1 MPQKNLDGRQILVS
15 VAHQTRCRLSSNPLD
30 LAKALDMLPR
40 TPLFTL
46 LATTLLAAPCFEPP
60 QLAALSSTSK
70 EIQNTASLGP
80 LQNSNDD
87 KYTLQG
93 KVVNS
98 TTGEPIRGALVQIY
112 FIGQTSML
120 TGPDGKFQF
129 DGLPA
134 GQSTITVRKPGF
146 FTEEEIQPSGGGQRL
161 AITGPN
167 TSPIAL
173 TLIPEGVIYGKISE
187 DDGEPIEGLPI
198 QLLVQRLQNGR
209 KVWEERTGATTDEE
223 GMFRI
228 AELHPGNYFL
238 SAGPSRAPVTFASKL
253 SHAGAQGIPV
263 TFYPSGSDL
272 AAAVPIPITPGKR
285 FEVNLSLS
293 PRPFY
298 RVSGMVAGYGQGQ
311 YVSLQ
316 VLDSTGKS
324 VANNS
329 RFDPAS
335 GSFQILSLPA
345 MAYALRADS
354 PGAPGQAVT
363 ATVPLIVN
371 SDLSGLHIMLMPTG
385 SIPIRM
391 RLIASRT
398 DSEKLSEQENWSP
411 AYVQLVSRN
420 NGLTVMRY
428 GAQQVGERG
437 NPSLQLQNVAPGTY
451 EVEINPN
458 GMFYVQSA
466 TSGTTNLLESRLSV
480 APGGSVQPIEIVIRD
495 DVASLS
501 GNVSS
506 DSQPL
511 NATVMAIR
519 ERSSMQPILQPADS
533 NGSFQFPFLP
543 PGAYK
548 ILAVDHPEQLEYSNP
563 DVLRKYLSKARD
575 TTLSADQAA
584 RIDLELVKV
593 GE

>member
-1 MPQKNLDGRQILVS
+1 
-15 VAHQTRCRLSSNPLD
+15 
-30 LAKALDMLPR
+30 MLPR
-40 TPLFTL
+40 TPLFTF
-46 LATTLLAAPCFEPP
+46 LATSLLTAPSFEPP
-60 QLAALSSTSK
+60 QLPALSSASEET
-70 EIQNTASLGP
+70 QNTASFGS
-80 LQNSNDD
+80 LQNSNDN

-112 FIGQTSML
+112 FLGQTSML

-134 GQSTITVRKPGF
+134 GQSTVTVRKPGF

-161 AITGPN
+161 ATTGPN
-167 TSPIAL
+167 TSPIVL
-173 TLIPEGVIYGKISE
+173 KLIPEGVIYGKISG
-187 DDGEPIEGLPI
+187 DDSEPIEGLPI
-198 QLLVQRLQNGR
+198 QLLAQRLQNGR
-209 KVWEERTGATTDEE
+209 KVWEERAGATTDEE

-238 SAGPSRAPVTFASKL
+238 SAGPSRAPVTFPSKL
-253 SHAGAQGIPV
+253 SQSGAQGIPV

-272 AAAVPIPITPGKR
+272 VAASPIPITPGKR

-298 RVSGMVAGYGQGQ
+298 RVSGRVAGYGQGQ

-329 RFDPAS
+329 RFDPTN
-335 GSFQILSLPA
+335 GSFQIPWIPA
-345 MAYALRADS
+345 GAYALRADS
-354 PGAPGQAVT
+354 PGAQGQALT
-363 ATVPLIVN
+363 ATIPLIVN
-371 SDLSGLHIMLMPTG
+371 SDLSGLHIMLMPTV

-391 RLIASRT
+391 QLISSRT
-398 DSEKLSEQENWSP
+398 GSERLPEQENWSP
-411 AYVQLVSRN
+411 AYVQLVSRD
-420 NGLTVMRY
+420 NGLTEMRY

-437 NPSLQLQNVAPGTY
+437 NSSLQLQNVAPGTY

-466 TSGTTNLLESRLSV
+466 TSGTTNLLESHLSV
-480 APGGSVQPIEIVIRD
+480 APGGSMQPIEIVMRD

-506 DSQPL
+506 DNQPL
-511 NATVMAIR
+511 SATVMAIP
-519 ERSSMQPILQPADS
+519 ERSSAQPIMQPADS
-533 NGSFQFPFLP
+533 NGSFQFAFLA

>member
-1 MPQKNLDGRQILVS
+1 
-15 VAHQTRCRLSSNPLD
+15 
-30 LAKALDMLPR
+30 MLPR
-40 TPLFTL
+40 TPLFTF
-46 LATTLLAAPCFEPP
+46 LATSLLAAPSFEPP
-60 QLAALSSTSK
+60 QLPALSSASEET
-70 EIQNTASLGP
+70 QNTASFGS
-80 LQNSNDD
+80 LQNSNDN

-112 FIGQTSML
+112 FLGQTSML

-134 GQSTITVRKPGF
+134 GQSTVTVRKPGF

-161 AITGPN
+161 ATTGPN
-167 TSPIAL
+167 TSPIVL
-173 TLIPEGVIYGKISE
+173 KLIPEGVIYGKISG
-187 DDGEPIEGLPI
+187 DDSEPIEGLPI
-198 QLLVQRLQNGR
+198 QLLAQRLQNGR
-209 KVWEERTGATTDEE
+209 KVWEERAGATTDEE

-238 SAGPSRAPVTFASKL
+238 SAGPSRAPVTFPSKL
-253 SHAGAQGIPV
+253 SQSGAQGIPV

-272 AAAVPIPITPGKR
+272 AAASPIPITPGKR

-298 RVSGMVAGYGQGQ
+298 RVSGRVAGYGQGQ

-329 RFDPAS
+329 RFDPTN
-335 GSFQILSLPA
+335 GSFQIPWIPA
-345 MAYALRADS
+345 GAYALRADS
-354 PGAPGQAVT
+354 PGAQGQALT
-363 ATVPLIVN
+363 ATIPLIVN
-371 SDLSGLHIMLMPTG
+371 SDLSGLHIMLMPTV

-391 RLIASRT
+391 QLISSRT
-398 DSEKLSEQENWSP
+398 GSERLPEQENWSP
-411 AYVQLVSRN
+411 AYVQLVSRDH
-420 NGLTVMRY
+420 GLTEMRY

-437 NPSLQLQNVAPGTY
+437 NSSLQLQNVAPGTY

-466 TSGTTNLLESRLSV
+466 TSGTTNLLESHLSV
-480 APGGSVQPIEIVIRD
+480 APGGSMQPIEIVMRD

-506 DSQPL
+506 DNQPL
-511 NATVMAIR
+511 SATVMAIP
-519 ERSSMQPILQPADS
+519 ERSSAQPIMQPADS
-533 NGSFQFPFLP
+533 NGSFQFAFLP

>member
-1 MPQKNLDGRQILVS
+1 LK
-15 VAHQTRCRLSSNPLD
+15 

-46 LATTLLAAPCFEPP
+46 LATSLLAAPSFEPP
-60 QLAALSSTSK
+60 QLPALSSS
-70 EIQNTASLGP
+70 EQIQNAASFGWP
-80 LQNSNDD
+80 QNSNDE
-87 KYTLQG
+87 KYTLRG
-93 KVVNS
+93 TVVNS
-98 TTGEPIRGALVQIY
+98 LTGEPIRGALVQIY
-112 FIGQTSML
+112 LIGQASML

-134 GQSTITVRKPGF
+134 GQTTIAVRKPGF

-161 AITGPN
+161 ATTGANP
-167 TSPIAL
+167 SPIVL
-173 TLIPEGVIYGKISE
+173 KLIPEGVIHGKISE

-198 QLLVQRLQNGR
+198 QLLAQRLQNGR
-209 KVWEERTGATTDEE
+209 KVWEERTGTTTDEE

-238 SAGPSRAPVTFASKL
+238 SAGPSRAPVTFPSKL
-253 SHAGAQGIPV
+253 SQSGAQGIPV

-272 AAAVPIPITPGKR
+272 AAAAPIPITPGKR

-298 RVSGMVAGYGQGQ
+298 RVSGMIAGYGQGQ
-311 YVSLQ
+311 YVNLQ

-329 RFDPAS
+329 RFDAAS
-335 GSFQILSLPA
+335 GSFQILWIPA
-345 MAYALRADS
+345 GAYALRADS
-354 PGAPGQAVT
+354 PGAQGQALT
-363 ATVPLIVN
+363 ATIPLTVN
-371 SDLSGLHIMLMPTG
+371 SDLSGIHIMLMPTV

-391 RLIASRT
+391 RFIASRT
-398 DSEKLSEQENWSP
+398 GSERLSEQENWSP

-420 NGLTVMRY
+420 NGLTEFQY

-437 NPSLQLQNVAPGTY
+437 NSSLQLQNIAPGTY

-458 GMFYVQSA
+458 GMFYVQSV
-466 TSGTTNLLESRLSV
+466 TSGTTNLLESHLSV
-480 APGGSVQPIEIVIRD
+480 APGGSVQPIEIVMRD
-495 DVASLS
+495 DAASLS

-506 DSQPL
+506 VSQPL
-511 NATVMAIR
+511 NATVMAIP
-519 ERSSMQPILQPADS
+519 ERSSAQPILQLTDS
-533 NGSFQFPFLP
+533 NGNFQFAFLP

-548 ILAVDHPEQLEYSNP
+548 ILAIDHPEQLEYSNP
-563 DVLRKYLSKARD
+563 DVLRKYLSKARE

>member
-1 MPQKNLDGRQILVS
+1 
-15 VAHQTRCRLSSNPLD
+15 
-30 LAKALDMLPR
+30 MLPR

-112 FIGQTSML
+112 FLGQTSML

-173 TLIPEGVIYGKISE
+173 KLIPEGVIYGKISE

-198 QLLVQRLQNGR
+198 QLLAQRLQNGR
-209 KVWEERTGATTDEE
+209 KVWEERAGATTDEE

-238 SAGPSRAPVTFASKL
+238 SAGPSRAPVTFPSKL
-253 SHAGAQGIPV
+253 SQSGAQGIPV

-272 AAAVPIPITPGKR
+272 AAASPIPITPGKR

-298 RVSGMVAGYGQGQ
+298 RVSGRVAGYGQGQ
-311 YVSLQ
+311 YVNLE

-335 GSFQILSLPA
+335 GSFQILSIPA
-345 MAYALRADS
+345 GAYALRADS
-354 PGAPGQAVT
+354 PGAQGQALT

-371 SDLSGLHIMLMPTG
+371 SDLSGLPIMLMPTV

-391 RLIASRT
+391 QLIASRT
-398 DSEKLSEQENWSP
+398 GSEQLSEQENWSP
-411 AYVQLVSRN
+411 AYVQLVSRD
-420 NGLTVMRY
+420 NGLTEMRY

-437 NPSLQLQNVAPGTY
+437 NSSLQFQNVAPGTY

-466 TSGTTNLLESRLSV
+466 TSGTANLLESRLSV
-480 APGGSVQPIEIVIRD
+480 APGASVQPIEIVMRD

-506 DSQPL
+506 DNQPL
-511 NATVMAIR
+511 SATVMAIP
-519 ERSSMQPILQPADS
+519 ERSSAQPILQPADS
-533 NGSFQFPFLP
+533 NGGFQFAFLP

-548 ILAVDHPEQLEYSNP
+548 ILAVDHPEQLEYANP

>member
-1 MPQKNLDGRQILVS
+1 
-15 VAHQTRCRLSSNPLD
+15 
-30 LAKALDMLPR
+30 MLPG

-46 LATTLLAAPCFEPP
+46 LATSLLAAPSFEPP
-60 QLAALSSTSK
+60 QLPALSSASE
-70 EIQNTASLGP
+70 EIQNTGSFGSP
-80 LQNSNDD
+80 QNSIDE
-87 KYTLQG
+87 KYTLRG
-93 KVVNS
+93 TVINS
-98 TTGEPIRGALVQIY
+98 LTGEPIRGALVQIY

-134 GQSTITVRKPGF
+134 GQTTITVRKPGF
-146 FTEEEIQPSGGGQRL
+146 FTEEEIHPAGGGQRL
-161 AITGPN
+161 ATTGPN
-167 TSPIAL
+167 ASPIVL
-173 TLIPEGVIYGKISE
+173 KLIPEGVIYGKISE

-238 SAGPSRAPVTFASKL
+238 SAGPSRAPVTFPSKL
-253 SHAGAQGIPV
+253 SHTGAQGIPV

-298 RVSGMVAGYGQGQ
+298 RVSGMVAGYG
-311 YVSLQ
+311 
-316 VLDSTGKS
+316 
-324 VANNS
+324 
-329 RFDPAS
+329 AS

-345 MAYALRADS
+345 GAYALRADS
-354 PGAPGQAVT
+354 PGAQGQAVT

-420 NGLTVMRY
+420 NGLTEMRY

-437 NPSLQLQNVAPGTY
+437 NPSLQLQNIAPGTY

-466 TSGTTNLLESRLSV
+466 TSGTTNLLESSLSV
-480 APGGSVQPIEIVIRD
+480 APGGSVQPIEIVMRD

-511 NATVMAIR
+511 SATVLAIP
-519 ERSSMQPILQPADS
+519 ERSSAQPFLQPADS
-533 NGSFQFPFLP
+533 NGIFQFAFLP

-548 ILAVDHPEQLEYSNP
+548 VLAVDHAEQLEYSNP
-563 DVLRKYLSKARD
+563 DVLRKYLSKARE

>member
-1 MPQKNLDGRQILVS
+1 
-15 VAHQTRCRLSSNPLD
+15 

-40 TPLFTL
+40 TPLFTF
-46 LATTLLAAPCFEPP
+46 LATSLLAAPSFEPP
-60 QLAALSSTSK
+60 QLPVLSSASEET
-70 EIQNTASLGP
+70 QNTASFGS
-80 LQNSNDD
+80 LQNSNDN

-112 FIGQTSML
+112 FLGQTSML

-134 GQSTITVRKPGF
+134 GQSTVTVRKPGF

-161 AITGPN
+161 ATTGPN
-167 TSPIAL
+167 TSPIVL
-173 TLIPEGVIYGKISE
+173 KLIPEGVIYGKISG
-187 DDGEPIEGLPI
+187 DDSEPIEGLPI
-198 QLLVQRLQNGR
+198 QLLAQRLQNGR
-209 KVWEERTGATTDEE
+209 KVWEERAGATTDEE

-238 SAGPSRAPVTFASKL
+238 SAGPSRAPVTFPSKL
-253 SHAGAQGIPV
+253 SQSGAQGIPV

-272 AAAVPIPITPGKR
+272 AAASPIPITPGKR

-298 RVSGMVAGYGQGQ
+298 RVSGRVAGYGQGQ

-329 RFDPAS
+329 RFDPAN
-335 GSFQILSLPA
+335 GSFQIPWIPA
-345 MAYALRADS
+345 GAYALRADS
-354 PGAPGQAVT
+354 PGAQGQALT
-363 ATVPLIVN
+363 ATIPLIVN
-371 SDLSGLHIMLMPTG
+371 SDLSGLHIMLMPTV

-391 RLIASRT
+391 QLISSRT
-398 DSEKLSEQENWSP
+398 GSERLPEQENWSP
-411 AYVQLVSRN
+411 AYVQLVSRD
-420 NGLTVMRY
+420 NGLTEMRY

-437 NPSLQLQNVAPGTY
+437 NSSLQLQNVAPGTY

-466 TSGTTNLLESRLSV
+466 TSGTTNLLESHLSV
-480 APGGSVQPIEIVIRD
+480 APGGSMLPIEIVMRD

-506 DSQPL
+506 DNQPL
-511 NATVMAIR
+511 SATVMAIP
-519 ERSSMQPILQPADS
+519 ERSSAQPIMQPADS
-533 NGSFQFPFLP
+533 NGSFQFAFLP

>member
-1 MPQKNLDGRQILVS
+1 
-15 VAHQTRCRLSSNPLD
+15 
-30 LAKALDMLPR
+30 MLPR
-40 TPLFTL
+40 TPLFTF
-46 LATTLLAAPCFEPP
+46 LATSLLAAPSFEPR
-60 QLAALSSTSK
+60 QLPALSSASEET
-70 EIQNTASLGP
+70 QNTASFGS
-80 LQNSNDD
+80 LQNSNDN

-112 FIGQTSML
+112 FLGQTSML

-134 GQSTITVRKPGF
+134 GQSTVTVRKPGF

-161 AITGPN
+161 ATTGPN
-167 TSPIAL
+167 TSPIVL
-173 TLIPEGVIYGKISE
+173 KLIPEGVIYGKISG
-187 DDGEPIEGLPI
+187 DDSEPIEGLPI
-198 QLLVQRLQNGR
+198 QLLAQRLQNGR
-209 KVWEERTGATTDEE
+209 KVWEERAGATTDEE

-238 SAGPSRAPVTFASKL
+238 SAGPSRAPVTFPSKL
-253 SHAGAQGIPV
+253 SQSGAQGIPV

-272 AAAVPIPITPGKR
+272 AAASPIPITPGKR

-298 RVSGMVAGYGQGQ
+298 RVSGRVAGYGQGQ

-329 RFDPAS
+329 RFDPTN
-335 GSFQILSLPA
+335 GSFQIPWIPA
-345 MAYALRADS
+345 GAYALRADS
-354 PGAPGQAVT
+354 PGAQGQALT
-363 ATVPLIVN
+363 ATIPLIVN
-371 SDLSGLHIMLMPTG
+371 SDLSGLHIMLMPTV

-391 RLIASRT
+391 QLISSRT
-398 DSEKLSEQENWSP
+398 GSERLPEQENWSP
-411 AYVQLVSRN
+411 AYVQLVSRD
-420 NGLTVMRY
+420 NGLTEMRY

-437 NPSLQLQNVAPGTY
+437 NSSLQLQNVAPGTY

-466 TSGTTNLLESRLSV
+466 TSGTTNLLESHLSV
-480 APGGSVQPIEIVIRD
+480 APGGSMQPIEIVMRD

-506 DSQPL
+506 DNQPL
-511 NATVMAIR
+511 SATVMAIP
-519 ERSSMQPILQPADS
+519 ERSSAQPIMQPADS
-533 NGSFQFPFLP
+533 NGSFQFAFLP

-548 ILAVDHPEQLEYSNP
+548 ILAIDHPEQLEYSNP

>member
-1 MPQKNLDGRQILVS
+1 
-15 VAHQTRCRLSSNPLD
+15 
-30 LAKALDMLPR
+30 MLPR

-46 LATTLLAAPCFEPP
+46 LATSLLAVPSFVPL
-60 QLAALSSTSK
+60 QLPALSSASEET
-70 EIQNTASLGP
+70 QNTASFGS
-80 LQNSNDD
+80 LQNSNDN

-112 FIGQTSML
+112 FLGQTSML

-161 AITGPN
+161 ATTGPN
-167 TSPIAL
+167 TSPIVL
-173 TLIPEGVIYGKISE
+173 KLIPEGIIYGKISE
-187 DDGEPIEGLPI
+187 DDDEPIEGLPI
-198 QLLVQRLQNGR
+198 QLLAQRLQNGR

-238 SAGPSRAPVTFASKL
+238 SAGPSRVPVTFPSKL
-253 SHAGAQGIPV
+253 SQSGAQGIPV

-272 AAAVPIPITPGKR
+272 AAASPIPIIPGKR

-298 RVSGMVAGYGQGQ
+298 RVSGRVAGYGQGQ

-329 RFDPAS
+329 RFDPAN
-335 GSFQILSLPA
+335 GSFQILWIPA
-345 MAYALRADS
+345 GAYTLRADS
-354 PGAPGQAVT
+354 PGAQGQALT
-363 ATVPLIVN
+363 ATIPLIVN
-371 SDLSGLHIMLMPTG
+371 SDLSGLHIMLTPTI
-385 SIPIRM
+385 SIPIRVQ
-391 RLIASRT
+391 LISSRT
-398 DSEKLSEQENWSP
+398 GSERLPEQENWSP
-411 AYVQLVSRN
+411 AYVQLVSRD
-420 NGLTVMRY
+420 NGLTEMRY

-437 NPSLQLQNVAPGTY
+437 NSSLQLQNVAPGTY

-466 TSGTTNLLESRLSV
+466 TSGTTNLLESHLSV
-480 APGGSVQPIEIVIRD
+480 APGGSVQPIEIVMRD

-506 DSQPL
+506 DNQPL
-511 NATVMAIR
+511 SATVMAIP
-519 ERSSMQPILQPADS
+519 ERFSAQPFLQPADS
-533 NGSFQFPFLP
+533 NGGFQFPFLP

-548 ILAVDHPEQLEYSNP
+548 VLAVDHAEQLEYSNP

-575 TTLSADQAA
+575 TTRSADQAA

>member
-1 MPQKNLDGRQILVS
+1 
-15 VAHQTRCRLSSNPLD
+15 
-30 LAKALDMLPR
+30 MLPR
-40 TPLFTL
+40 TPLFTF
-46 LATTLLAAPCFEPP
+46 LATSLLAAPSFEPP
-60 QLAALSSTSK
+60 QLPALSSASEET
-70 EIQNTASLGP
+70 QNTASFGS
-80 LQNSNDD
+80 LQNSNDN
-87 KYTLQG
+87 KYTLLG

-112 FIGQTSML
+112 FLGQTSML

-134 GQSTITVRKPGF
+134 GQSTVTVRKPGF

-161 AITGPN
+161 ATTGPN
-167 TSPIAL
+167 TSPIVL
-173 TLIPEGVIYGKISE
+173 KLIPEGVIYGKISG
-187 DDGEPIEGLPI
+187 DDSEPIEGLPI
-198 QLLVQRLQNGR
+198 RLLAQRLQNGR
-209 KVWEERTGATTDEE
+209 KVWEERAGATTDEE

-238 SAGPSRAPVTFASKL
+238 SAGPSRAPVTFPSKL
-253 SHAGAQGIPV
+253 SQSGAQGIPV

-272 AAAVPIPITPGKR
+272 AAASPIPITPGKR

-298 RVSGMVAGYGQGQ
+298 RVSGRVAGYGQGQ

-329 RFDPAS
+329 RFDPTN
-335 GSFQILSLPA
+335 GSFQIPWIPA
-345 MAYALRADS
+345 GAYALRADS
-354 PGAPGQAVT
+354 PGAQGQALT
-363 ATVPLIVN
+363 ATIPLIVN
-371 SDLSGLHIMLMPTG
+371 SDLSGLHIMLMPTV

-391 RLIASRT
+391 QLISSRT
-398 DSEKLSEQENWSP
+398 GSERLPEQENWSP
-411 AYVQLVSRN
+411 AYVQLVSRD
-420 NGLTVMRY
+420 NGLTEMRY

-437 NPSLQLQNVAPGTY
+437 NSSLQLQNVAPGTY

-466 TSGTTNLLESRLSV
+466 TSGTTNLLESHLSV
-480 APGGSVQPIEIVIRD
+480 APGGSMQPIEIVMRD

-501 GNVSS
+501 GNVFS
-506 DSQPL
+506 DNQPL
-511 NATVMAIR
+511 SATVMAIP
-519 ERSSMQPILQPADS
+519 ERSSAQPIMQPADS
-533 NGSFQFPFLP
+533 NGSFQFAFLP

>member
-1 MPQKNLDGRQILVS
+1 
-15 VAHQTRCRLSSNPLD
+15 
-30 LAKALDMLPR
+30 MLPR
-40 TPLFTL
+40 TPLFTF
-46 LATTLLAAPCFEPP
+46 LATSLLAAPSFEPP
-60 QLAALSSTSK
+60 QLPALSSASEET
-70 EIQNTASLGP
+70 QNTASFGS
-80 LQNSNDD
+80 LQNSNDN

-112 FIGQTSML
+112 FLGQTSML

-134 GQSTITVRKPGF
+134 GQSTVTVRKPGF

-161 AITGPN
+161 ATTGPN
-167 TSPIAL
+167 TSPIVL
-173 TLIPEGVIYGKISE
+173 KLIPEGVIYGKISG
-187 DDGEPIEGLPI
+187 DDSQPIEGLPI
-198 QLLVQRLQNGR
+198 QLLAQRLQNGR
-209 KVWEERTGATTDEE
+209 KVWEERAGATTDEE

-238 SAGPSRAPVTFASKL
+238 SAGPSRAPVTFPSKL
-253 SHAGAQGIPV
+253 SQSGAQGIPV

-272 AAAVPIPITPGKR
+272 AAASPIPITPGKR

-298 RVSGMVAGYGQGQ
+298 RVSGRVAGYGQGQ

-329 RFDPAS
+329 RFDPTN
-335 GSFQILSLPA
+335 GSFQIPWIPA
-345 MAYALRADS
+345 GAYALRADS
-354 PGAPGQAVT
+354 PGAQGQALT
-363 ATVPLIVN
+363 ATIPLIVN
-371 SDLSGLHIMLMPTG
+371 SDLSGLHIMLMPTV

-391 RLIASRT
+391 QLISSRT
-398 DSEKLSEQENWSP
+398 GSERLPEQENWSP
-411 AYVQLVSRN
+411 AYVQLVSRD
-420 NGLTVMRY
+420 NGLTEMRY

-437 NPSLQLQNVAPGTY
+437 NSSLQLQNVAPGTY

-466 TSGTTNLLESRLSV
+466 TSGTTNLLESHLSV
-480 APGGSVQPIEIVIRD
+480 APGGSMQPIEIVMRD

-506 DSQPL
+506 DNQPL
-511 NATVMAIR
+511 SATVMAIP
-519 ERSSMQPILQPADS
+519 ERSSAQPIMQPADS
-533 NGSFQFPFLP
+533 NGSFQFAFLP

-548 ILAVDHPEQLEYSNP
+548 ILAIDHPEQLEYSNP

>member
-1 MPQKNLDGRQILVS
+1 
-15 VAHQTRCRLSSNPLD
+15 
-30 LAKALDMLPR
+30 MLPR
-40 TPLFTL
+40 TPLFTF
-46 LATTLLAAPCFEPP
+46 LATSLLAAPSFEPP
-60 QLAALSSTSK
+60 QLPALSSASEET
-70 EIQNTASLGP
+70 QNTASFGSQ
-80 LQNSNDD
+80 QNSNDN

-112 FIGQTSML
+112 FLGQTSML

-134 GQSTITVRKPGF
+134 GQSTVTVRKPGF

-161 AITGPN
+161 ATTGPN
-167 TSPIAL
+167 TSPIVL
-173 TLIPEGVIYGKISE
+173 KLIPEGVIYGKISG
-187 DDGEPIEGLPI
+187 DDSQPIEGLPI
-198 QLLVQRLQNGR
+198 QLLAQRLQNGR
-209 KVWEERTGATTDEE
+209 KVWEERAGATTDEE

-238 SAGPSRAPVTFASKL
+238 SAGPSRAPVTFPSKL
-253 SHAGAQGIPV
+253 SQSGAQGIPV

-272 AAAVPIPITPGKR
+272 AAASPIPITPGKR

-298 RVSGMVAGYGQGQ
+298 RVSGRVAGYGQGQ

-329 RFDPAS
+329 RFDPTN
-335 GSFQILSLPA
+335 GSFQIPWIPA
-345 MAYALRADS
+345 GAYALRADS
-354 PGAPGQAVT
+354 PGAQGQALT
-363 ATVPLIVN
+363 ATIPLIVN
-371 SDLSGLHIMLMPTG
+371 SDLSGLHIMLMPTV

-391 RLIASRT
+391 QLISSRT
-398 DSEKLSEQENWSP
+398 GSERLPEQENWSP
-411 AYVQLVSRN
+411 AYVQLVSRD
-420 NGLTVMRY
+420 NGLTEMRY

-437 NPSLQLQNVAPGTY
+437 NSSLQLQNVAPGTY

-466 TSGTTNLLESRLSV
+466 TSGTTNLLESHLSV
-480 APGGSVQPIEIVIRD
+480 APGGSMQPIEIVMRD

-506 DSQPL
+506 DNQPL
-511 NATVMAIR
+511 SATVMAIP
-519 ERSSMQPILQPADS
+519 ERSSAQPIMQPADS
-533 NGSFQFPFLP
+533 NGSFQFAFLP

-548 ILAVDHPEQLEYSNP
+548 ILAIDHPEQLEYSNP